1 MAKYDDESAKV
12 PIKYTAR
19 DFASIKAELEDYIKR
34 YYPDT
39 YKDFNEASF
48 GAMMV
53 DTVAYIGDMLSFYL
67 DYSINEMFMDTALEY
82 SNVVKLSRQMGYKF
96 RGKPTSYGEVTLYCL
111 IPANSSGLGPDS
123 AYMPIIRKGS
133 QFFDTNGNSFLLSED
148 VDISYSKNETVV
160 AAVDDTTGL
169 PTQYAVKA
177 HGQIISGQLA
187 RQVTKVGAFQKFRR
201 IRLNGS
207 NIAEILSVRD
217 TEGRDYHE
225 VEYLSQN
232 VVYKEVPNRGANSD
246 TVPSVMKAVTVP
258 RRYVVERD
266 KTVTFLQFGYGSEN
280 AVTTET
286 VAEPS
291 KVVLNLNARDYVTD
305 TNFDPTN
312 ILKADKFGVA
322 PSNTNLTVIYRVN
335 NSSNANAAAN
345 AIVQKGS
352 VTLKFSNTST
362 LDRGKMAAVKKS
374 LEVTNDAPVRGDVA
388 IPSAAELKRRTIDHF
403 ATQGRAVT
411 AQDYKSLVY
420 AMPPQFGAIT
430 RCKPV
435 QDVDSFK
442 RNINMFVISEDADGR
457 LTAANTP
464 LKNNLKTWLNQ
475 NRMIND
481 TIDVLDAKIVNF
493 GVHYTIVT
501 EAGANRY
508 EVVDLCN
515 RLLRRR
521 YAKVHDIGEPFHIT
535 ELFTLLG
542 RVDGVADV
550 VDVVVEPKTSSK
562 YSSTSFDF
570 DDQKTADGRFIVVP
584 DNVVMECKH
593 PIDDIKGTVK

>member
-1 MAKYDDESAKV
+1 
-12 PIKYTAR
+12 
-19 DFASIKAELEDYIKR
+19 
-34 YYPDT
+34 
-39 YKDFNEASF
+39 
-48 GAMMV
+48 
-53 DTVAYIGDMLSFYL
+53 
-67 DYSINEMFMDTALEY
+67 
-82 SNVVKLSRQMGYKF
+82 
-96 RGKPTSYGEVTLYCL
+96 
-111 IPANSSGLGPDS
+111 
-123 AYMPIIRKGS
+123 
-133 QFFDTNGNSFLLSED
+133 
-148 VDISYSKNETVV
+148 
-160 AAVDDTTGL
+160 
-169 PTQYAVKA
+169 
-177 HGQIISGQLA
+177 
-187 RQVTKVGAFQKFRR
+187 
-201 IRLNGS
+201 
-207 NIAEILSVRD
+207 
-217 TEGRDYHE
+217 
-225 VEYLSQN
+225 
-232 VVYKEVPNRGANSD
+232 
-246 TVPSVMKAVTVP
+246 
-258 RRYVVERD
+258 
-266 KTVTFLQFGYGSEN
+266 
-280 AVTTET
+280 
-286 VAEPS
+286 
-291 KVVLNLNARDYVTD
+291 
-305 TNFDPTN
+305 
-312 ILKADKFGVA
+312 
-322 PSNTNLTVIYRVN
+322 
-335 NSSNANAAAN
+335 
-345 AIVQKGS
+345 
-352 VTLKFSNTST
+352 
-362 LDRGKMAAVKKS
+362 MAAVKKS

-442 RNINMFVISEDADGR
+442 RNINMFIISEDADGR

-521 YAKVHDIGEPFHIT
+521 YAKVHDIGEPFHMT
-535 ELFTLLG
+535 ELFSLLG

-584 DNVVMECKH
+584 DNVVMECKY